1 MNEWNSKSSYSC
13 WFKCKDYYS
22 GKKINSFDINSFG
35 YKHDIINSMND
46 SITKNLYGNF
56 HYFVNINDSFPDK
69 SLINVC
75 LGCATLRNLIIPND
89 NDNFIDSIEISND
102 IVNNNQHT
110 TFKYRDFYFVDLND
124 VVPTRIMT
132 VGVDEDLISNY
143 LGFLEGYHNVTRTA
157 IDNAADI
164 IDDVEINLCLFKKIG
179 KLGRNLEWQV
189 PTDYN
194 RVLEE
199 VLYERRGYLEII
211 PSMVFPF
218 ELRRPWIDGAIDGRT
233 RPPYIW
239 LFLGAP

>member
-1 MNEWNSKSSYSC
+1 LSDREYAIFGIGSTDQSI
-13 WFKCKDYYS
+13 
-22 GKKINSFDINSFG
+22 KIDQGF
-35 YKHDIINSMND
+35 
-46 SITKNLYGNF
+46 KNLYGLKN
-56 HYFVNINDSFPDK
+56 YVNQLRGNYSV
-69 SLINVC
+69 NVNQVKLFDAPIAQGIFKHMSYTMERRQTFGEK
-75 LGCATLRNLIIPND
+75 LGANGSG
-89 NDNFIDSIEISND
+89 FS
-102 IVNNNQHT
+102 
-110 TFKYRDFYFVDLND
+110 
-124 VVPTRIMT
+124 
-132 VGVDEDLISNY
+132 DEDLISNY